1 MHPTL
6 KKVERLR
13 EDFPALQ
20 REVRPGVPL
29 VYLDST
35 ASTLKPRPVI
45 ERLADFYLHHYAN
58 IHRGIHTL
66 AEEATE
72 AYEQARARVAR
83 FIGAAHP
90 EEIVFVRNATE
101 AINLV
106 AKSWGKAFL
115 RSGDLVVVT
124 EMEHHANIVPWQ
136 QLAEE
141 KGIRLAFVP
150 VTSEGRLDLDA
161 YARLLAQGPKL
172 VGLVH
177 MSNVTGTVNPVADMA
192 RMAHEAGARVLV
204 DGAQSTPHFPINVQ
218 ALGVDFFAF
227 SGHKMLGPSGIGV
240 LYARRELL
248 EAMPPFLGGG
258 GMIRKVT
265 LEGFTPAELPA
276 KFEAGT
282 PAIAEA
288 VGLAAAIEYL
298 EKVGW
303 EAITAHERALGE
315 YLLPRL
321 LEIPGLRL
329 LGPTTMDDR
338 GTVFSFWLDAAHPH
352 DVAQVLDHYGVAVRA
367 GHHCAQP
374 LHRHYG
380 VPASTRASLYLYNT
394 FEDLDR
400 FLQAL
405 RHVVDMFS

>member
-6 KKVERLR
+6 KKMQRLR

-20 REVRPGVPL
+20 REVRPGVSL

-35 ASTLKPRPVI
+35 ASTLKPRPVV
-45 ERLADFYLHHYAN
+45 ERLAEFYLYHYAN

-115 RSGDLVVVT
+115 QPGDLVVVT

-136 QLAEE
+136 QLVEE
-141 KGIRLAFVP
+141 RGIRLAFVP
-150 VTSEGRLDLDA
+150 VTPEGRLDLDA

-177 MSNVTGTVNPVADMA
+177 MSNVTGTVNPIADMA
-192 RMAHEAGARVLV
+192 RMAHEVGARVLV
-204 DGAQSTPHFPINVQ
+204 DGAQSTPHFPVNVQ
-218 ALGVDFFAF
+218 ALGVDFYAF

-298 EKVGW
+298 ESVGW

-329 LGPTTMDDR
+329 LGPTTMEDR

-374 LHRHYG
+374 LHQRYG

-405 RHVVDMFS
+405 RHVVEMFS

>member
-1 MHPTL
+1 MVSALPL
-6 KKVERLR
+6 ERVR
-13 EDFPALQ
+13 ADFPVLQ

-45 ERLADFYLHHYAN
+45 ERMAEFYLYHYAN

-72 AYEQARARVAR
+72 AYEGARARVAR

-106 AKSWGKAFL
+106 ARTWGRAFL
-115 RSGDLVVVT
+115 KEGDLVLLT

-136 QLAEE
+136 QLAQE
-141 KGIRLAFVP
+141 KGVRLEFVP
-150 VTSEGRLDLDA
+150 ITPEGRLDLEG
-161 YARLLAQGPKL
+161 YEKLLTQEPKL
-172 VGLVH
+172 VSFVH
-177 MSNVTGTVNPVADMA
+177 MANVPGTVNPVAEMA
-192 RMAHEAGARVLV
+192 RKAHEVGAVVLV
-204 DGAQSTPHFPINVQ
+204 DGAQSVPHFPVRVQ
-218 ALGVDFFAF
+218 EIGADFFAF
-227 SGHKMLGPSGIGV
+227 SGHKMLGPTGIGV
-240 LYARRELL
+240 LYGRLELL

-258 GMIRKVT
+258 SMIRQVT
-265 LEGFTPAELPA
+265 LKGFTPAEVPA

-282 PAIAEA
+282 PAIGEA

-298 EKVGW
+298 ETLGW
-303 EAITAHERALGE
+303 EAIIAHERDLGE

-321 LEIPGLRL
+321 LEVPGLHL
-329 LGPTTMDDR
+329 LGPTDMEDR
-338 GTVFSFWLDAAHPH
+338 GGVFSFWLEAAHPH

-374 LHRHYG
+374 LHRRYG
-380 VPASTRASLYLYNT
+380 YPASTRASLYLYNT
-394 FEDLDR
+394 REDLDR
-400 FLQAL
+400 LLDAL
-405 RHVVDMFS
+405 YRVVEMFG

>member
-83 FIGAAHP
+83 FIGAAYP

-115 RSGDLVVVT
+115 QPGDLVVVT

-136 QLAEE
+136 QLVEE
-141 KGIRLAFVP
+141 RGIRLAFVP
-150 VTSEGRLDLDA
+150 VTPEGRLDLDA
-161 YARLLAQGPKL
+161 YARLLDRGPKL

-177 MSNVTGTVNPVADMA
+177 MSNVTGTVNPIADMA
-192 RMAHEAGARVLV
+192 RMAHEVGARVLV
-204 DGAQSTPHFPINVQ
+204 DGAQSTPHFPVNVQ
-218 ALGVDFFAF
+218 ALGVDFYAF

-298 EKVGW
+298 ESVGW

-329 LGPTTMDDR
+329 LGPTTMEDR

-374 LHRHYG
+374 LHQRYG

-405 RHVVDMFS
+405 QHVVEMFS

>member
-6 KKVERLR
+6 KKMQRLR

-20 REVRPGVPL
+20 REVRPGVSL

-35 ASTLKPRPVI
+35 ASTLKPRPVV
-45 ERLADFYLHHYAN
+45 ERLAEFYLYHYAN

-115 RSGDLVVVT
+115 QPGDLVVVT

-136 QLAEE
+136 QLVEE
-141 KGIRLAFVP
+141 KSIRLAFVP
-150 VTSEGRLDLDA
+150 VTPEGRLDLDA
-161 YARLLAQGPKL
+161 YARLLDQGPKL

-177 MSNVTGTVNPVADMA
+177 MSNVTGTVNPIADMA
-192 RMAHEAGARVLV
+192 RMAHEVGAQVLV

-218 ALGVDFFAF
+218 ALGVDFYAF

-298 EKVGW
+298 ESVGW

-321 LEIPGLRL
+321 LEISGLRL
-329 LGPTTMDDR
+329 LGPTSMDDR
-338 GTVFSFWLDAAHPH
+338 GTVFSFWLDTAHPH

-374 LHRHYG
+374 LHQRYG

-405 RHVVDMFS
+405 RHVVEMFS

>member
-192 RMAHEAGARVLV
+192 RMAHEVGARVLV

-374 LHRHYG
+374 LHRRYG

>member
-1 MHPTL
+1 MHASSWL
-6 KKVERLR
+6 ERIR
-13 EDFPALQ
+13 ADFPSLQ
-20 REVRPGVPL
+20 REIRPGVPL

-45 ERLADFYLHHYAN
+45 ERLADFYLHHFAN

-106 AKSWGKAFL
+106 AHAWGRTFL
-115 RSGDLVVVT
+115 KQGDLIVLT

-136 QLAEE
+136 QLAQE
-141 KGIRLAFVP
+141 KGVRLEFVP
-150 VTSEGRLDLDA
+150 ITPEGRLDLEG
-161 YARLLAQGPKL
+161 YEKLLTQEPKL
-172 VGLVH
+172 VSFVH
-177 MSNVTGTVNPVADMA
+177 MANVPGTVNPVAEMA
-192 RMAHEAGARVLV
+192 RKAHEVGAVVLV
-204 DGAQSTPHFPINVQ
+204 DGAQSVPHFPVRVQ
-218 ALGVDFFAF
+218 EMGADFFAF
-227 SGHKMLGPSGIGV
+227 SGHKMLGPTGIGV
-240 LYARRELL
+240 LYGRLELL

-258 GMIRKVT
+258 SMIRQVT
-265 LEGFTPAELPA
+265 LEGFTPAEVPA

-282 PAIAEA
+282 PAIGEA
-288 VGLAAAIEYL
+288 VGLAAAIKYL
-298 EKVGW
+298 ESIGW
-303 EAITAHERALGE
+303 EVIQAHERALGE

-321 LEIPGLRL
+321 LEVPGLRL
-329 LGPTTMDDR
+329 LGPATMEDR
-338 GTVFSFWLDAAHPH
+338 GGVFSFWLDAAHPH
-352 DVAQVLDHYGVAVRA
+352 DIAQVLDHYGVAVRA

-374 LHRHYG
+374 FHRRFG
-380 VPASTRASLYLYNT
+380 VPASTRASVYLYNT

-400 FLQAL
+400 FIEAL
-405 RHVVDMFS
+405 YQVVDMFA

>member
-115 RSGDLVVVT
+115 QPGDLVVVT

-141 KGIRLAFVP
+141 KGIRLVFVP
-150 VTSEGRLDLDA
+150 VTPEGRLDLDA
-161 YARLLAQGPKL
+161 YARLLDRGPKL

-177 MSNVTGTVNPVADMA
+177 MSNVTGTVNPIADMA
-192 RMAHEAGARVLV
+192 RMAHEVGARVLV
-204 DGAQSTPHFPINVQ
+204 DGAQSTPHFPVNVQ
-218 ALGVDFFAF
+218 ALGVDFYAF

-298 EKVGW
+298 ENVGW

-329 LGPTTMDDR
+329 LGPTTMEDR

-374 LHRHYG
+374 LHQRYG

-405 RHVVDMFS
+405 RHVVEMFS

>member
-1 MHPTL
+1 MVSALPL
-6 KKVERLR
+6 ERVR
-13 EDFPALQ
+13 ADFPVLQ

-45 ERLADFYLHHYAN
+45 ERMAEFYLYHYAN

-72 AYEQARARVAR
+72 AYEGARARVAR

-106 AKSWGKAFL
+106 ARTWGRAFL
-115 RSGDLVVVT
+115 KEGDLVLLT

-136 QLAEE
+136 QLAQE
-141 KGIRLAFVP
+141 KGVRLEFVP
-150 VTSEGRLDLDA
+150 ITPEGRLDLEG
-161 YARLLAQGPKL
+161 YEKLLTQEPKL
-172 VGLVH
+172 VSFVH
-177 MSNVTGTVNPVADMA
+177 MANVPGTVNPVAEMA
-192 RMAHEAGARVLV
+192 RKAHEVGAVVLV
-204 DGAQSTPHFPINVQ
+204 DGAQSVPHFPVRVQ
-218 ALGVDFFAF
+218 EIGADFFAF
-227 SGHKMLGPSGIGV
+227 SGHKMLGPTGIGV
-240 LYARRELL
+240 LYGRLELL

-258 GMIRKVT
+258 SMIRQVT
-265 LEGFTPAELPA
+265 LKGFTPAEVPA

-282 PAIAEA
+282 PAIGEA

-298 EKVGW
+298 ETLGW
-303 EAITAHERALGE
+303 EAIIAHERDLGE

-321 LEIPGLRL
+321 LEVPGLHL
-329 LGPTTMDDR
+329 LGPTDMEDR
-338 GTVFSFWLDAAHPH
+338 GGVFSFWLEAAHPH
-352 DVAQVLDHYGVAVRA
+352 DVAQGVDHYGVAVRA

-374 LHRHYG
+374 LHRRYG
-380 VPASTRASLYLYNT
+380 YPASTRASLYLYNT
-394 FEDLDR
+394 REDLDR
-400 FLQAL
+400 LLDAL
-405 RHVVDMFS
+405 YRVVEMFG

>member
-1 MHPTL
+1 MVSALPL
-6 KKVERLR
+6 ERVR
-13 EDFPALQ
+13 ADFPVLQ

-35 ASTLKPRPVI
+35 ASTLKPRSVI
-45 ERLADFYLHHYAN
+45 ERMAAFYLHHYAN

-72 AYEQARARVAR
+72 AYEGARARVAR

-106 AKSWGKAFL
+106 ARTWGRAFL
-115 RSGDLVVVT
+115 KEGDLVLLT

-136 QLAEE
+136 QLARE

-150 VTSEGRLDLDA
+150 FHPETGRLDLEA
-161 YARLLAQGPKL
+161 YEDLLAQGPKL
-172 VGLVH
+172 VAFVH
-177 MSNVTGTVNPVADMA
+177 MSNVLGTVNPVAEMT
-192 RMAHEAGARVLV
+192 RQAHEAGAAVLV
-204 DGAQSTPHFPINVQ
+204 DGAQAAPHYPVNVQ
-218 ALGVDFFAF
+218 ALGADFYVF
-227 SGHKMLGPSGIGV
+227 SGHKMLGPTGIGV
-240 LYARRELL
+240 LYGRRDLL

-265 LEGFTPAELPA
+265 LEGFTPADLPA
-276 KFEAGT
+276 KYEAGT
-282 PAIAEA
+282 PAIGEA
-288 VGLAAAIEYL
+288 IGLAAAIEYL
-298 EKVGW
+298 ETLGW
-303 EAITAHERALGE
+303 EAITAHERDLGA

-321 LEIPGLRL
+321 LEVPGLHL
-329 LGPTTMDDR
+329 LGPADMENR
-338 GTVFSFWLDAAHPH
+338 GGVFSFWLEAAHPH

-374 LHRHYG
+374 LHRRYG
-380 VPASTRASLYLYNT
+380 YPASTRASLYLYNT
-394 FEDLDR
+394 REDLDR
-400 FLQAL
+400 LLKAL
-405 RHVVDMFS
+405 YRVVEMFG

>member
-115 RSGDLVVVT
+115 QPGDLVVVT

-136 QLAEE
+136 QLVEE

-150 VTSEGRLDLDA
+150 VTPEGRLDLDA

-177 MSNVTGTVNPVADMA
+177 MSNVTGTVNPIADMA
-192 RMAHEAGARVLV
+192 RMAHEVGARVLV
-204 DGAQSTPHFPINVQ
+204 DGAQSTPHFPVNVQ
-218 ALGVDFFAF
+218 ALGVDFYAF

-374 LHRHYG
+374 LHQRYG

-400 FLQAL
+400 FLQVL
-405 RHVVDMFS
+405 RHVVEMFS